1 MSTTPP
7 PPMQGPRPR
16 TVLLIVAGAVFALAV
31 GTLIVG
37 VFAAGYVL
45 RHIHASDHNGAS
57 GERVRLE
64 SPWGSLRVRSGA
76 RAGSLAMPIFPN
88 AKPIES
94 DELNLDGRNAD
105 GRNARDADIMLE
117 AGGQHLHAAAS
128 EFATTAAP
136 SKVIEFYRQELGR
149 RGPVEQSPDGRGG
162 VKLTVK
168 LANKNLW
175 MVAVRPWHGGARFLL
190 ARVESGAGD

>member
-16 TVLLIVAGAVFALAV
+16 TVLLIVAGVVFALAV

-45 RHIHASDHNGAS
+45 RHIHASDQNGAS

-94 DELNLDGRNAD
+94 DELNLDGRNA
-105 GRNARDADIMLE
+105 RDADIMLD